1 MEFRRVLFRSAEWVQ
16 TSLLFSAIGAPP
28 LMLYTFHRRMNYQV
42 GDHRSVLV
50 LVLVHIL
57 SYALGIIAAYHF
69 RDIETLPFLAFA
81 FAPAGAA
88 LVGAIRVLGQV
99 GTRPPGGLMRTFPG
113 PIEFT
118 KRSLLCI
125 SEEHTPEFQS

>member
-42 GDHRSVLV
+42 GDPRRVLV
-50 LVLVHIL
+50 MVLVHIL
-57 SYALGIIAAYHF
+57 SYALGIFAAYHF

-81 FAPAGAA
+81 FAPSGAA
-88 LVGAIRVLGQV
+88 LFGAIRFLGARQSV
-99 GTRPPGGLMRTFPG
+99 VSGMHVSVRVDLGGGRVSKKNKQKL
-113 PIEFT
+113 
-118 KRSLLCI
+118 
-125 SEEHTPEFQS
+125 